1 MRQKA
6 GFDYL
11 KEHLLSFPSAGPEE
25 QNPSSDT
32 TSCRTFCSTRSI
44 AGNLIPLSTTCVIP
58 QYNAGGRQI
67 TGTERVMSDTVAA
80 ESEGESS
87 SQLFSLEVF
96 VFYAWKN
103 LSRLWG
109 RRNQPARLV
118 PLVPLR
124 TSGQVLFFLFLSLWD
139 MRQEPPL
146 LPPPC

>member
-25 QNPSSDT
+25 QNPSSET
-32 TSCRTFCSTRSI
+32 TSCRTFCSMRSI
-44 AGNLIPLSTTCVIP
+44 AGNLIPLSTTCVI
-58 QYNAGGRQI
+58 QRYNAGGRQI
-67 TGTERVMSDTVAA
+67 TGTERVMSDTVAV

-87 SQLFSLEVF
+87 SQLFALEVF
-96 VFYAWKN
+96 GFYAWKN

-109 RRNQPARLV
+109 RRNQPRGLV

-124 TSGQVLFFLFLSLWD
+124 TLGQVLFFLFSPFVTLST
-139 MRQEPPL
+139 
-146 LPPPC
+146 